1 MKDWKIKQEIYHRLK
16 TEHSDDLN
24 TKDIQLTDNTVADA
38 VRYFFERDI
47 GWIYPSKSYMVGL
60 CYARWLS
67 EAYGGRPLEYLDDPD
82 LLYGND
88 PYFRPYS
95 LDPHTYI
102 KILDKIGG
110 WSFDQSLGMVSDV
123 RKYFL
128 EEFMIDE

>member
-47 GWIYPSKSYMVGL
+47 GWIYPSKSYMVGI
-60 CYARWLS
+60 CYAKWLA
-67 EAYGGRPLEYLDDPD
+67 EVYGGRALEYLDDAE

-88 PYFRPYS
+88 PYFVPYS
-95 LDPHTYI
+95 SDPHTYV
-102 KILDKIGG
+102 KILDRIGG
-110 WSFDQSLGMVSDV
+110 WNFDELQGMVPDV
-123 RKYFL
+123 REYFL
-128 EEFMIDE
+128 EEFMFDE